1 MLQRKNR
8 FRHESLQDS
17 KTIQAY
23 LKAILK
29 GLDQGEL
36 VFSDDEGSITLKPQ
50 GLLNLKVV
58 ASEDVDKDR
67 FELRVSWAKQEPHI
81 QPGALKIG
89 VDEATPTKR

>member
-8 FRHESLQDS
+8 FRHESLQDT

-29 GLDQGEL
+29 GLDQREL

-58 ASEDVDKDR
+58 ASEDVDKNQ
-67 FELRVSWAKQEPHI
+67 FELRVSWANHEPQI
-81 QPGALKIG
+81 QQGVLKIG
-89 VDEATPTKR
+89 AN

>member
-17 KTIQAY
+17 KTIRAY

-36 VFSDDEGSITLKPQ
+36 VFSDDESSITLKPQ

-58 ASEDVDKDR
+58 ASEDADKNQ
-67 FELRVSWAKQEPHI
+67 FELRVSWANHEPQI
-81 QPGALKIG
+81 QQGALKIG
-89 VDEATPTKR
+89 AD

>member
-8 FRHESLQDS
+8 FRHESLQNS

-58 ASEDVDKDR
+58 ASEDVDKNQ
-67 FELRVSWAKQEPHI
+67 FELRVSWANQESQI
-81 QPGALKIG
+81 QQGALKIG
-89 VDEATPTKR
+89 TD

>member
-17 KTIQAY
+17 KTIQVY
-23 LKAILK
+23 LKVILK

-58 ASEDVDKDR
+58 ASEDVDKNQ
-67 FELRVSWAKQEPHI
+67 FELRVSWANQESQI
-81 QPGALKIG
+81 QQGALKIET
-89 VDEATPTKR
+89 D